1 MAYQSAQGLA
11 SLGRNGDSM
20 LVHMSPTEVA
30 GLQSLAMARGGSL
43 TVNPDTGMPEAFNL
57 GGVFKAAL
65 PMIAGAALGPAGF
78 GLTGLQAG
86 LLVGGATALLS
97 GDIGQGIM
105 AGFGAGAGS
114 SLGQSLSDFAKR
126 GAASNV
132 PTGEFMGDVIQ
143 KQVASTNTALPTNTF
158 GAANTGGFGAATKG
172 FSPATISGQGS
183 FLGSGVGNTPISGV
197 NLNPTASFAK
207 PVINA
212 PAMPTQSLVPELT
225 SGVNKINLANTS
237 NLIRPE
243 AGAGSMLSGA
253 GRAFKNPG
261 EFVDFMGGG
270 YETAKQ
276 VGLPVAGMI
285 AGGVEESDLYP
296 KQQAYAEAP
305 SNAVDPLTG
314 RLRLKYD
321 TGLRLNPTY
330 AKEGGYIN
338 GYATG
343 GTIQSGGIRDLYG
356 TPDNQPTI
364 SPGLSGFGLGRLNNL
379 AGEQAMTKAQTLGY
393 AEGGDISNYRQD
405 QAGLNLNELPSL
417 NTVTGEQIPAGGNDM
432 YSFNDKA
439 AFSPVGRMLLSKM
452 PQSDRA
458 KFIGSGMGTFFG
470 LQQRPKQ
477 DYYTSSGALT
487 SSYAQGG
494 LTAFA
499 MGGNPK
505 GGYLNGQGDGMSDSI
520 PATIEG
526 KQPARLADG
535 EFVVPA
541 DVVSHLGNGSS
552 KAGSKKLYAMMDKVR
567 HARTGNKKQ
576 GRQINPD
583 KYLPK
588 LA

>member
-1 MAYQSAQGLA
+1 MMNQSAQGLA

-20 LVHMSPTEVA
+20 LVHMNPTEVA
-30 GLQSLAMARGGSL
+30 GLQSLAMAHGGSL
-43 TVNPDTGMPEAFNL
+43 TINPDTGMPEAFNL

-114 SLGQSLSDFAKR
+114 GLGESLSNFAKQ

-143 KQVASTNTALPTNTF
+143 NQVASTNAALPAGTF
-158 GAANTGGFGAATKG
+158 GGGAAGGVGSNLISPTYGTTGGFGA
-172 FSPATISGQGS
+172 PVGQGS
-183 FLGSGVGNTPISGV
+183 FSGV
-197 NLNPTASFAK
+197 NLNPTSSFMK

-243 AGAGSMLSGA
+243 VGAGSMISGA
-253 GRAFKNPG
+253 GRAIQNPG
-261 EFVDFMGGG
+261 QFVDYLGGG
-270 YETAKQ
+270 FETAKQ
-276 VGLPVAGMI
+276 VGLPAAGII

-321 TGLRLNPTY
+321 TDLRLNPTY
-330 AKEGGYIN
+330 AKEGGYID

-379 AGEQAMTKAQTLGY
+379 ASEQALNQAQTLGY
-393 AEGGDISNYRQD
+393 AE
-405 QAGLNLNELPSL
+405 
-417 NTVTGEQIPAGGNDM
+417 
-432 YSFNDKA
+432 
-439 AFSPVGRMLLSKM
+439 
-452 PQSDRA
+452 
-458 KFIGSGMGTFFG
+458 
-470 LQQRPKQ
+470 
-477 DYYTSSGALT
+477 
-487 SSYAQGG
+487 GG

-505 GGYLNGQGDGMSDSI
+505 GGYLNGAGDGMSDSI

-576 GRQINPD
+576 GKQISPD

-588 LA
+588 LT

>member
-114 SLGQSLSDFAKR
+114 SLGKSLSDFAKR

-343 GTIQSGGIRDLYG
+343 GTVQSGGIRDLYG
-356 TPDNQPTI
+356 TPDNQPTM
-364 SPGLSGFGLGRLNNL
+364 SPGLGGFGLGRLNNL
-379 AGEQAMTKAQTLGY
+379 AGEQAMTQAQTLGY

-417 NTVTGEQIPAGGNDM
+417 NTVTGEQIPTGGLGGLNTGNRIVDTLFAKQIPEK
-432 YSFNDKA
+432 YT
-439 AFSPVGRMLLSKM
+439 GRMVNNPLYMVGNAIFK
-452 PQSDRA
+452 DKNI
-458 KFIGSGMGTFFG
+458 KF
-470 LQQRPKQ
+470 
-477 DYYTSSGALT
+477 A
-487 SSYAQGG
+487 A
-494 LTAFA
+494 
-499 MGGNPK
+499 K

>member
-1 MAYQSAQGLA
+1 MTYQSAQGLA
-11 SLGRNGDSM
+11 SLGRGNDSM
-20 LVHMSPTEVA
+20 LVHMTPNEVQ
-30 GLQSLAMARGGSL
+30 GLQGLAMAHGGSL
-43 TVNPDTGMPEAFNL
+43 SINPQTGLPEAGFL
-57 GGVFKAAL
+57 DGVFKSAL

-97 GDIGQGIM
+97 GDIGQGLM

-143 KQVASTNTALPTNTF
+143 KQVGATNTALPANTF
-158 GAANTGGFGAATKG
+158 GAGTTGFGASTGNVAGATGGFGA
-172 FSPATISGQGS
+172 PVGQGS
-183 FLGSGVGNTPISGV
+183 FSGV
-197 NLNPTASFAK
+197 NLNPTSSFMK

-243 AGAGSMLSGA
+243 VGAGSMLSGA
-253 GRAFKNPG
+253 GRAIKNPG
-261 EFVDFMGGG
+261 EFIDFMGGG

-276 VGLPVAGMI
+276 VGLPAAGII

-296 KQQAYAEAP
+296 KQQAYAQAP

-343 GTIQSGGIRDLYG
+343 GTVQSGGIRDLYG
-356 TPDNQPTI
+356 TPDNQPTM
-364 SPGLSGFGLGRLNNL
+364 SPGLGGFGLGRLNDL
-379 AGEQAMTKAQTLGY
+379 AGEQAMTQAQTLG
-393 AEGGDISNYRQD
+393 
-405 QAGLNLNELPSL
+405 
-417 NTVTGEQIPAGGNDM
+417 
-432 YSFNDKA
+432 
-439 AFSPVGRMLLSKM
+439 
-452 PQSDRA
+452 
-458 KFIGSGMGTFFG
+458 
-470 LQQRPKQ
+470 
-477 DYYTSSGALT
+477 
-487 SSYAQGG
+487 YAQGG

-576 GRQINPD
+576 GSQINPD

>member
-1 MAYQSAQGLA
+1 VSKQAQKDLA
-11 SLGRNGDSM
+11 KLGKRID
-20 LVHMSPTEVA
+20 
-30 GLQSLAMARGGSL
+30 
-43 TVNPDTGMPEAFNL
+43 AFSK
-57 GGVFKAAL
+57 KAVKSFAL
-65 PMIAGAALGPAGF
+65 AGAA
-78 GLTGLQAG
+78 
-86 LLVGGATALLS
+86 TAAMAVK
-97 GDIGQGIM
+97 IGTDAVKAAIEENRTQTIL
-105 AGFGAGAGS
+105 ANTLRNVAGA
-114 SLGQSLSDFAKR
+114 
-126 GAASNV
+126 
-132 PTGEFMGDVIQ
+132 
-143 KQVASTNTALPTNTF
+143 
-158 GAANTGGFGAATKG
+158 TGGFGA
-172 FSPATISGQGS
+172 PVGQGS
-183 FLGSGVGNTPISGV
+183 FSGV
-197 NLNPTASFAK
+197 NLNPTSSFMK

-225 SGVNKINLANTS
+225 SGVNKINLSNTS

-243 AGAGSMLSGA
+243 VGAGNILSGA
-253 GRAFKNPG
+253 GRAIQNPG
-261 EFVDFMGGG
+261 QFVDYMGGG
-270 YETAKQ
+270 WETAKQ
-276 VGLPVAGMI
+276 VGLPAAGVI
-285 AGGVEESDLYP
+285 AGGIEESDLYP

-321 TGLRLNPTY
+321 TGLRLSPTY
-330 AKEGGYIN
+330 AREGGAIN
-338 GYATG
+338 SYAIG
-343 GTIQSGGIRDLYG
+343 GSVGNPSVGGGLSDLYNRPEG
-356 TPDNQPTI
+356 QGLDNI
-364 SPGLSGFGLGRLNNL
+364 SQDGYGIGRLNTL
-379 AGEQAMTKAQTLGY
+379 AAQESLQNAKTLGY
-393 AEGGDISNYRQD
+393 ADGGDISNYRQD

-417 NTVTGEQIPAGGNDM
+417 NTITGEQIPAGGNDM

-494 LTAFA
+494 LTAFT

-505 GGYLNGQGDGMSDSI
+505 GGYLNGAGDGMSDSI

-576 GRQINPD
+576 GKQINPD